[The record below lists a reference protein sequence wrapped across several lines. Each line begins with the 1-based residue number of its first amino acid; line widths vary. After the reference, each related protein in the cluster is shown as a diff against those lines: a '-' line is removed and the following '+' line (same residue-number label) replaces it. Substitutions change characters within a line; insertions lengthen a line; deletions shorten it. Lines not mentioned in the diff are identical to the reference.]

1 MNRDMS
7 GSVRGLIDEMLSGSV
22 AGNIKVET
30 SGGSTVTITP
40 TLESGTKIADFTID
54 ENSGVLYAPTPEPPI
69 EYTAG
74 ANIQIS
80 DENVISATDTTY
92 TAGNN
97 ITIENDVI
105 SASGGSSLNY
115 STNEQVVGTWVN
127 GKPIYQKTFNVN
139 LTISSGWTE
148 TNLYIPDLDGIIR
161 SEVVRNPESSIA
173 YGTFSV
179 NIDIDRETKRIDIF
193 NLRSVTLDVTSI
205 TIWYTKSTDT
215 VEND

>member
-80 DENVISATDTTY
+80 EENVISATDTTY

-97 ITIENDVI
+97 ITIENGVI
-105 SASGGSSLNY
+105 SGNVNY
-115 STNEQVVGTWVN
+115 STNEQVIGTWID
-127 GKPIYQKTFNVN
+127 GKPLYRKTWVFESEINIGSN
-139 LTISSGWTE
+139 SWASSGIAVSSTHIKIIAVRKIM
-148 TNLYIPDLDGIIR
+148 LFKRRLSIFIPHRYCLI
-161 SEVVRNPESSIA
+161 V
-173 YGTFSV
+173 
-179 NIDIDRETKRIDIF
+179 KR
-193 NLRSVTLDVTSI
+193 
-205 TIWYTKSTDT
+205 KG
-215 VEND
+215 